1 MIRKDIRMCLQ
12 EIDSMRKKNN
22 KTITAIGMAALLTAA
37 VPDHCCRKQHG
48 AGRSRTAGT
57 RNSRKPGGERA
68 GTDLGQHYEC
78 EWKQH

>member
-37 VPDHCCRKQHG
+37 
-48 AGRSRTAGT
+48 
-57 RNSRKPGGERA
+57 